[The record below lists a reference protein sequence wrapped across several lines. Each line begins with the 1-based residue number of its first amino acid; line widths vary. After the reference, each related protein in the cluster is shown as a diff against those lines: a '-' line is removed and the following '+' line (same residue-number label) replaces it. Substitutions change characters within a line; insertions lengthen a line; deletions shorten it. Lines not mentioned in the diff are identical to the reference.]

1 MRILSRR
8 GDSDPR
14 FEILADTMKLIGN
27 SAYGSMIMNKE
38 KHTNV
43 TYCATKEKAGYF
55 AYKKRFRTLNELENN
70 YFEIELAK
78 SRIKT
83 FL

>member
-1 MRILSRR
+1 MISRVYQVVEFTPNPCFAEEVSDARRR
-8 GDSDPR
+8 GDSDLR

-55 AYKKRFRTLNELENN
+55 AYKNALEL
-70 YFEIELAK
+70 
-78 SRIKT
+78 
-83 FL
+83 

>member
-1 MRILSRR
+1 
-8 GDSDPR
+8 
-14 FEILADTMKLIGN
+14 MKLIGN

-55 AYKKRFRTLNELENN
+55 AYKNALEL
-70 YFEIELAK
+70 
-78 SRIKT
+78 
-83 FL
+83 